1 MTMKPTDLMLGDF
14 VFASPVSEFPMRV
27 TLIDEG
33 GCYLNFEG
41 NEGDPFDGDFGEEGM
56 QPIPLTPEILKANGW
71 EEKEETNG
79 WEGRVEIKLCYFNP
93 ESCCFFEWYLSSR
106 ALFIS
111 GGMIPLPVQFVHQ
124 MQHAL
129 RLCGKGEWADNFK
142 IQ

>member
-1 MTMKPTDLMLGDF
+1 MTIKPTDLMLGDF

-41 NEGDPFDGDFGEEGM
+41 NEGDPFDGDFGDNGM
-56 QPIPLTPEILKANGW
+56 QPIPLTPEVLKANGW
-71 EEKEETNG
+71 EVKEEMH
-79 WEGRVEIKLCYFNP
+79 LCYLNLGGLG
-93 ESCCFFEWYLSSR
+93 FFEWYLPSR

-111 GGMIPLPVQFVHQ
+111 DGMLPLPVQFVHQ

-129 RLCGKGEWADNFK
+129 RLCGRGDLADNFK
-142 IQ
+142 VY